1 MELID
6 RSQFAEKIIA
16 IGIEELNKVASN
28 SKYKMDFN
36 IEVIKDLEDTFYMML
51 KEVEDLREIKRIRR
65 RLFKTSFNFVMNTNE
80 TDEVNKLAL
89 IDYYEREYGLDLFDM
104 IEYNMGVEDVLY
116 VLAILHELG
125 HMHKILLDFSKH
137 GYLKEDL
144 EDMVEYRFFLMSS
157 MIFSPSND
165 TKFRRY
171 RMLKKEKNEDDF
183 SVAMFRKHFDRIIK
197 IFN

>member
-16 IGIEELNKVASN
+16 IGIEELNEIVSN

-116 VLAILHELG
+116 ALAIFHELG
-125 HMHKILLDFSKH
+125 HMHKMLLDFSKH

-157 MIFSPSND
+157 MIFSPSSD

-171 RMLKKEKNEDDF
+171 RMLNREKYADDF
-183 SVAMFRKHFDRIIK
+183 SVRVFKKYLKDIIK
-197 IFN
+197 IFS

>member
-16 IGIEELNKVASN
+16 IGIEELNEIVSN

-116 VLAILHELG
+116 ALAILHELG
-125 HMHKILLDFSKH
+125 HMHKMLLDFSKH

-157 MIFSPSND
+157 MIFSPSSD

-171 RMLKKEKNEDDF
+171 RMLNREKYADDF
-183 SVAMFRKHFDRIIK
+183 SVRVFKKYLKDIIK
-197 IFN
+197 IFS

>member
-157 MIFSPSND
+157 MIFSPSSD

-171 RMLKKEKNEDDF
+171 RMLNREKYADDF
-183 SVAMFRKHFDRIIK
+183 SVAMLKKHFDRIIK

>member
-125 HMHKILLDFSKH
+125 HMHKMLLDFSKH

-157 MIFSPSND
+157 MIFSPSSD

-171 RMLKKEKNEDDF
+171 RMLNREKYADDF